1 MIGFFTAVV
10 LVRVIAMVS
19 FATTSTSA
27 TSSSVHASSST
38 DAIRTDERAQAK
50 GEERCRLAGAE
61 RARSKRG
68 TPFWSCARD
77 VVKPSV
83 KHYNKTR
90 LGKSFLVNNFNNE
103 MTTAWMRVWKRG
115 GWKQRFKGVNHAAI
129 VVGKTGPRGK
139 SIFFQTVA
147 SSSLGGTKATQ
158 QATRAAFARGCGCV
172 FNDMKISPESF
183 DLSVNKEGDRWPV
196 NILQRTFLDWALC
209 FSQPWPGFSFP
220 RIALFH
226 GRLAFA
232 ETPGAANRSWIVKAS
247 EGFHGQDMRVWP
259 AHPRSGALTSARLKR
274 MCFGKSG
281 RVVQRPS

>member
-1 MIGFFTAVV
+1 MAVV
-10 LVRVIAMVS
+10 LIRVIAMVS
-19 FATTSTSA
+19 FATTSTSV
-27 TSSSVHASSST
+27 TSSSMHASSST
-38 DAIRTDERAQAK
+38 DAIRTDERAQAT

-103 MTTAWMRVWKRG
+103 MTTAWMRIWKRG
-115 GWKQRFKGVNHAAI
+115 GWKQRFVGKQAAI

-183 DLSVNKEGDRWPV
+183 DLSVNKECDRW
-196 NILQRTFLDWALC
+196 
-209 FSQPWPGFSFP
+209 
-220 RIALFH
+220 
-226 GRLAFA
+226 LAFA
-232 ETPGAANRSWIVKAS
+232 KTPGAANRSWIVKAS

-281 RVVQRPS
+281 RVVQPVEVAEHLIATKRPGFSLSLKCSVIP